1 MAIRSD
7 VKDEKAKQERASAR
21 NSPTGKPS
29 ATPENE
35 ATNEELAQR
44 VPESS
49 ASTLTDKVS
58 NRISSD
64 ISLPKQGADQSLI
77 AHDQYQGTASRV
89 LEESR
94 DNVGTAAMETIEKLP
109 IFTETLNSFQVFNIQ
124 AYKEVAELYIDV
136 QQQLISSIQSAW
148 VPYWEKTFGLFWR
161 SFMSPQRVTELYG
174 FVVVGLADGLI
185 MANRTLNIYFLENIE
200 TLKKNVEKA
209 ERTSNDL
216 AKASMNLSKMDLDQ
230 TDTSRRKSKM
240 SEDEVATVKTSDADT

>member
-1 MAIRSD
+1 MAIRRD

-35 ATNEELAQR
+35 ATNEELEQG
-44 VPESS
+44 VPEPS

-64 ISLPKQGADQSLI
+64 ISLSKQGADQSLI
-77 AHDQYQGTASRV
+77 AHDQYQRTASRV

-94 DNVGTAAMETIEKLP
+94 DNVGTAAMESIEKLP

-124 AYKEVAELYIDV
+124 AYKEVAEFYIDV

-148 VPYWEKTFGLFWR
+148 VPY
-161 SFMSPQRVTELYG
+161 
-174 FVVVGLADGLI
+174 
-185 MANRTLNIYFLENIE
+185 
-200 TLKKNVEKA
+200 
-209 ERTSNDL
+209 
-216 AKASMNLSKMDLDQ
+216 
-230 TDTSRRKSKM
+230 
-240 SEDEVATVKTSDADT
+240 